1 MFEMAAGWGWLAL
14 AYVAGTGFG
23 LWYKQTSTVE
33 KTIDS
38 LIDNGYLKYRKKS
51 NGDIDILKKHE
62 TE

>member
-1 MFEMAAGWGWLAL
+1 LAL

-23 LWYKQTSTVE
+23 LWYKQMSTVE

>member
-14 AYVAGTGFG
+14 AYLAGTGFG
-23 LWYKQTSTVE
+23 LWYTQGRTIE

-38 LIDNGYLKYRKKS
+38 LVENGYLKYRKLP